1 MKTSIE
7 TLSGTRHWTDEELEA
22 KRQIADSIADKVIE
36 QMMKDGDKTIFNKL
50 FEVMKKNS
58 DVVPSHFPDY
68 IKEYFSLRR
77 ELPEWVD
84 YDKIAIGQSFFLERG
99 SEILMMLFC
108 KSLPLCYTCK
118 NGVQVMYR
126 TGRFVEKDDDFEVFS
141 KRVADTLQFVVDTM
155 SPKGL
160 TKDGAGIVTTQK
172 VRLIHSMVRYY
183 IKKGDWNQEI
193 LGEPVNQEDLVGTL
207 MSFGPIVLE
216 GFRKLEMDITE
227 KEADSYMHCWKIVG
241 HILGIDND
249 LLVDSHK
256 EGLELGEKIFKKQF
270 GYSSE
275 GEELINSLISF
286 MEYVTPGDR
295 FQRVPLVLVRFLLG
309 EEISDEMKLPHS
321 KAITDVF
328 FEKFVGVMFRTKNTF
343 VTKVLLTRK
352 LYSRLNSVFIKSV
365 LYYYNRSEK
374 SSLILPTP
382 LVDSLQI
389 EDKL

>member
-1 MKTSIE
+1 
-7 TLSGTRHWTDEELEA
+7 
-22 KRQIADSIADKVIE
+22 
-36 QMMKDGDKTIFNKL
+36 
-50 FEVMKKNS
+50 
-58 DVVPSHFPDY
+58 
-68 IKEYFSLRR
+68 
-77 ELPEWVD
+77 
-84 YDKIAIGQSFFLERG
+84 
-99 SEILMMLFC
+99 
-108 KSLPLCYTCK
+108 
-118 NGVQVMYR
+118 MYR